1 MVIVENDMNR
11 IDFSYDLP
19 QELIAQTPASP
30 RDSARL
36 LVLDRKTGA
45 MQHRHF
51 YDVLEY
57 LNPGDCLVLND
68 SKVLPARLYGVKEG
82 TGAHVEFLLLTA
94 RGNDVW
100 EVLTGPG
107 KRAKP
112 GSVFTFGDGLL
123 KAEVLEIIEGGNR
136 LAKFTYT
143 GDFYTI
149 LDQIGEMP
157 LPHYITEHLD
167 DKSQYQTVY
176 ARERGSAAAPTAGL
190 HFTPELL
197 EKVRQKGV
205 EIAFVTLHVGLG
217 TFRPVSADKISEHKM
232 HSEHYYLPAE
242 TAETIRR
249 VKQNGGRVIAVGTT
263 SCRTLESVAA
273 KEGEV
278 CESSGWTDIFIYP
291 GFSFRVLDGL
301 ITNFHLPESTLVMLV
316 SAFAGRESILNAY
329 RTAVDLRYRFFSFGD
344 AMLIL

>member
-1 MVIVENDMNR
+1 MNR

-107 KRAKP
+107 SAQTRQR
-112 GSVFTFGDGLL
+112 VYLGDGLF
-123 KAEVLEIIEGGNR
+123 EGGG
-136 LAKFTYT
+136 A
-143 GDFYTI
+143 GDYRRRQPSG
-149 LDQIGEMP
+149 QIYIYRRF
-157 LPHYITEHLD
+157 LHDSRSDRRDAASALHYGHLD

-176 ARERGSAAAPTAGL
+176 VRERGSRL
-190 HFTPELL
+190 
-197 EKVRQKGV
+197 R
-205 EIAFVTLHVGLG
+205 
-217 TFRPVSADKISEHKM
+217 R
-232 HSEHYYLPAE
+232 LPGC
-242 TAETIRR
+242 TSRR
-249 VKQNGGRVIAVGTT
+249 NCWKRFGKRV
-263 SCRTLESVAA
+263 
-273 KEGEV
+273 
-278 CESSGWTDIFIYP
+278 
-291 GFSFRVLDGL
+291 
-301 ITNFHLPESTLVMLV
+301 
-316 SAFAGRESILNAY
+316 
-329 RTAVDLRYRFFSFGD
+329 
-344 AMLIL
+344 